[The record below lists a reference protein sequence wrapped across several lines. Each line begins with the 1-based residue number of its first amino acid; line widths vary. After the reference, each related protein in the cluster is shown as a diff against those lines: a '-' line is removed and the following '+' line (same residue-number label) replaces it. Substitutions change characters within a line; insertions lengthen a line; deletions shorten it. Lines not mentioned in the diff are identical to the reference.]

1 MSLRQK
7 GLLAFLSLLLYAAG
21 LSAFVLFEKES
32 LLAEVA
38 ALRDS
43 FEQERLVNNELMT
56 RVRTLAAIQ
65 VGMLDIPPDQRRH
78 RLAAL
83 RNAGSGLDR
92 SLANRHGGELIRA
105 IDRAYSAPTARNVS
119 ALHDPLAQ
127 LETLLSRDLERI
139 RRRESGL
146 LHSFN
151 DRSDQVAAMALVLGL
166 LGVATIGFVSGG
178 FLNRMTRDLSR
189 LETGAAGLLE
199 VDAGPEPA
207 AGEPVR
213 RSDEVGRLGTKL
225 NHVARALRER
235 EFSEELNRRRHFHH
249 EKATAVSSLASG
261 IIHEIGNPLSI
272 ISDQTQLLRARCRKE
287 NPDSPG
293 SSELAQIEQQLER
306 INQFVREIADFSAPD
321 SDEAQLLDLNHLVAA
336 QFQRVRHES
345 QVLAQFCRLQ
355 LDRSVPAVHGIAEQ
369 IGQVLVSLL
378 MNAVDAVH
386 GLDDRLPEIVVLT
399 RNRGDHVELRIDDN
413 GHGMDAPTLARAFD
427 KFFTTKPD
435 GLGSGLGLALS
446 RSIVEAHGGGITIES
461 VRGSGTRVL
470 IRLPIHFE
478 PTDPGLA

>member
-1 MSLRQK
+1 M
-7 GLLAFLSLLLYAAG
+7 
-21 LSAFVLFEKES
+21 
-32 LLAEVA
+32 
-38 ALRDS
+38 
-43 FEQERLVNNELMT
+43 
-56 RVRTLAAIQ
+56 
-65 VGMLDIPPDQRRH
+65 
-78 RLAAL
+78 
-83 RNAGSGLDR
+83 
-92 SLANRHGGELIRA
+92 
-105 IDRAYSAPTARNVS
+105 
-119 ALHDPLAQ
+119 
-127 LETLLSRDLERI
+127 
-139 RRRESGL
+139 
-146 LHSFN
+146 
-151 DRSDQVAAMALVLGL
+151 
-166 LGVATIGFVSGG
+166 
-178 FLNRMTRDLSR
+178 
-189 LETGAAGLLE
+189 
-199 VDAGPEPA
+199 
-207 AGEPVR
+207 
-213 RSDEVGRLGTKL
+213 
-225 NHVARALRER
+225 
-235 EFSEELNRRRHFHH
+235 
-249 EKATAVSSLASG
+249 
-261 IIHEIGNPLSI
+261 
-272 ISDQTQLLRARCRKE
+272 
-287 NPDSPG
+287 
-293 SSELAQIEQQLER
+293 
-306 INQFVREIADFSAPD
+306 REIADFSAPD